1 LPHCDARMSLDV
13 KQLVRMSPEERE
25 RLMSQVFSQLLTM
38 SREQVVLTLV
48 EFLKQLSAAANDD
61 QYKEVC
67 KSSAFIVT
75 NGHLS

>member
-1 LPHCDARMSLDV
+1 MSLDV

-38 SREQVVLTLV
+38 SREQVVSTLV
-48 EFLKQLSAAANDD
+48 EFLKQLSAATDDD

-75 NGHLS
+75 SGHPS

>member
-38 SREQVVLTLV
+38 SREQVVSTLV
-48 EFLKQLSAAANDD
+48 EFLK
-61 QYKEVC
+61 
-67 KSSAFIVT
+67 
-75 NGHLS
+75 